1 MNPPEFDL
9 KNYLADKREA
19 VNTELDR
26 LLSASTVPD
35 RLAAAM
41 RYSVT
46 AGGKRLRP
54 ILCIATCEAIGKQG
68 AGSDKALTVACS
80 LEMIHSYSLIHD
92 DLPAMDDDTVR
103 RGKPTC
109 HVAFDEA
116 TAILAGDSLLT
127 LAFQTLSFEA
137 GLADP
142 ESAAK
147 WLKIIDL
154 IAAAAGGSG
163 MVGGQLLDMAAE
175 GHSVD
180 LEQLQRMQ
188 RMKTGALILASVR
201 AGAMLADA
209 DAQQIDHLNSYA
221 SNIGQAFQ
229 IADDILNVEGDPS
242 RLGKAVG
249 SDAARNKTTY
259 PSLLGLDASKTL
271 AREKI
276 DLALNALAIFDNRA
290 EPLRAIARY
299 VINRT
304 R

>member
-9 KNYLADKREA
+9 DVYLAEKREA

-26 LLSASTVPD
+26 LLSSPTVPD

-54 ILCIATCEAIGKQG
+54 ILCIATWEAVGKEG
-68 AGSDKALTVACS
+68 AGSDNVLSVASALE
-80 LEMIHSYSLIHD
+80 LIHTYSLIHD
-92 DLPAMDDDTVR
+92 DLPAMDDDAVR

-127 LAFQTLSFEA
+127 LAFHTLSDT

-142 ESAAK
+142 DNAAK
-147 WLKIIDL
+147 WLQTIDL

-188 RMKTGALILASVR
+188 RLKTGALIQASVR
-201 AGAMLADA
+201 AGAMLGNADP
-209 DAQQIDHLNSYA
+209 QQIDHLDSYA

-249 SDAARNKTTY
+249 SDAARSKTTY
-259 PSLLGLDASKTL
+259 PSLLGLEASKTL

-276 DLALNALAIFDNRA
+276 DHALNALAIFDNRA